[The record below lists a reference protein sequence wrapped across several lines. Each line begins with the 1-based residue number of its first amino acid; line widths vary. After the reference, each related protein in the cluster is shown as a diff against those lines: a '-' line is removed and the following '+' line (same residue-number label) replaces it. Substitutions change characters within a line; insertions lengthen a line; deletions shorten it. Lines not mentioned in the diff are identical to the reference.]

1 MTYQVNGTT
10 VITSAQHV
18 IVGSGTTR
26 PASPATGTIWFNTS
40 TGVLEGYNG
49 TAWVTLSTA

>member
-1 MTYQVNGTT
+1 MTYQVSGTT
-10 VITSAQHV
+10 VIDSNRHV
-18 IVGSGTTR
+18 IVGSGSSR

-40 TGVLEGYNG
+40 SGVLEGYNG